1 MLNSIRARLGVVF
14 VSFLLLITA
23 SVAATGV
30 SVRTQTHDA
39 LVINLAGRQ
48 RMLTQ
53 KMTKAVLGIALGH
66 ETKYQAELAETAD
79 WFDEA
84 LFALLD
90 GGPAHYGEESVTLPP
105 ATDGAIRSQLE
116 AVATVWERF
125 RQQVGTVQTTEPG
138 SPMSV
143 QAVQAI
149 ESLSSV
155 ILGEMDSAVRLFEA
169 AAQRKLIRLH
179 AIQGLFFAS
188 AVGLLIAGYLL
199 TQRTIVKPVSALEAA
214 TEQIGA
220 GDLETPVTAERG
232 SSGEVRALASSLESM
247 RYELLTSRGQLER
260 SAADLR
266 ENNEELAQAYH
277 ELQEAHAAVVEKDR
291 LERELELA
299 RKLQQSILPQE
310 FRGYPGLGFA
320 ASSRPAR
327 QVGGDFY
334 DVIPLSDGR
343 VGLVMADVSD
353 KGMAAALY
361 MALTRSLI
369 HAEARRSSSPR
380 EVLLSVHRLLLEMS
394 QADMFVT
401 IFYGVLDAVQGTLR
415 YARAGHDQPL
425 LFSPSSGACRLLAA
439 EGMLLGMWEQV
450 TLEEVETRLRPGDSL
465 VLYSDGITEATS
477 PAGECFGVERLC
489 ETVSATEG
497 LSAEE
502 LCEHIFERV
511 DRFQAGAVQRDDMA
525 LMVVKAGHE
534 SGWGLRPEVA
544 DTESH

>member
-23 SVAATGV
+23 SVAATGI

-53 KMTKAVLGIALGH
+53 KMTKAVLGIAMGY
-66 ETKYQAELAETAD
+66 ETEYQAELAETAD
-79 WFDEA
+79 LFDQA
-84 LFALLD
+84 LAALLD
-90 GGPAHYGEESVTLPP
+90 GGSARYGDESVTLPP

-116 AVATVWERF
+116 EVAALWEGF
-125 RQQVGTVQTTEPG
+125 RQQVGTVQTAEPG

-149 ESLSSV
+149 ESLSPV
-155 ILGEMDSAVRLFEA
+155 ILREMDSAVRLFEA

-199 TQRTIVKPVSALEAA
+199 TQRTIVKPVSALQAA
-214 TEQIGA
+214 TGQIAA

-232 SSGEVRALASSLESM
+232 ASGEVRALASSLENM
-247 RYELLTSRGQLER
+247 RDEILASRRQLER
-260 SAADLR
+260 SAADLSQ
-266 ENNEELAQAYH
+266 NNQELAQAYH

-291 LERELELA
+291 LEHELELA
-299 RKLQQSILPQE
+299 RVLQQSILPHE
-310 FRGYPGLGFA
+310 FEGYPGFGLA
-320 ASSRPAR
+320 ASSRPAQ

-401 IFYGVLDAVQGTLR
+401 VFYGVLDPAQGTLR

-425 LFSPSSGACRLLAA
+425 LFSPGDGGCRFLAA

-450 TLEEVETRLRPGDSL
+450 RLEEADVHLRPGDAL
-465 VLYSDGITEATS
+465 LLYSDGITDASAPT
-477 PAGECFGVERLC
+477 GEFFGVERLC
-489 ETVSATEG
+489 ETASTADG

-502 LCEHIFERV
+502 LCERIFERV
-511 DRFQAGAVQRDDMA
+511 DRFQAGAVQHDDMA
-525 LMVVKAGHE
+525 LMVVKADHE
-534 SGWGLRPEVA
+534 SGQGWWPEVTTA
-544 DTESH
+544 S